1 MATPEP
7 TPRPGL
13 AAIDR
18 GLALG
23 NMEAV
28 KRALFE
34 LDDEQRRILE
44 AQIGGEALARSYR
57 SARSRRRGPGLGR
70 VVVLPGLMGT
80 QLDSVDAGG
89 DSDRIWVKFL
99 RIIAGRMGDLKLG
112 LDGSPLPP
120 PHTIK
125 TSGLYKDYLPL
136 LLALDEHWQVRP
148 FGYDWR
154 VDVDLSAAALADDV
168 RDWAE
173 GEPAHLLVHSMG
185 GLVARRFIQLF
196 PAVWASMADPDR
208 RGRGGRLVMLGTPN
222 RGSFAIPGA
231 MSGNEDVVKKLAL
244 LDVTR
249 GVSGL
254 LPILNTFL
262 GSYQTMP
269 SPKVDLGDDHVKLFD
284 ARSWGALPVFQSLL
298 DAGKRFQE
306 TLHPV
311 IDPERLLYVAG
322 YDQDTPSRIRIAA
335 PGRFEYQQ
343 TKDGDGR
350 VPHELGLLKDVRTFY
365 VSAKHG
371 DLSKDER
378 VLGGIHDLLLNGE
391 TSRLESLLPRGRR
404 AAAAAGPWA
413 PFPVV
418 PIPPELKALA
428 TELRAPRRSARVTV
442 EAEAQAARVEALVV
456 SEVLGSPSSPA
467 PTAKARSAAKTSAP
481 PSLRVEVVWGD
492 ITKVQGDV
500 YAVGHYH
507 GVSPQNAVEALDRAI
522 SGSGH
527 RVLADHVK
535 RGLVSGELG
544 RVSFFPWGRRTVA
557 LAGMGFPGTFGE
569 GQLRALARSLTW
581 AVANVPGART
591 TCCVLIGSG
600 DGNLSVAD
608 SVVGMFRGM
617 AEALAEGPVKTGV
630 TTLRLVERRRD
641 RAFEIQDA
649 LLEVKK
655 RLGGEISLVVA
666 PRIRKAPSG
675 IIGRDEAASLV
686 VGAAVRA
693 VARGTSAARR
703 RSLTALLGDDPRA
716 AVAGKDLTEALERL
730 AQDAPSLPV
739 VEVGRGPDL
748 RIPTRISFAGDSL
761 PYRVAAITNT
771 TTVAERPISIDPS
784 LVTDLVERMTDPEP
798 QAAATLSDLLRRL
811 LVPGEFENLLEGSG
825 AYVFEVDRT
834 MARLH
839 WEMLAAGDGALPL
852 SVTNPLARQLR
863 TIYSAPPSANT
874 RSDQKR
880 TALVI
885 GDPGDPAKGQSL
897 PGARREAIRVVE
909 ILTAHG
915 VEVTARIG
923 APGDSDTP
931 SGFEPADRLDCLYL
945 LMKGGF
951 DILHYAGH
959 GDFDPERPD
968 RVGWVFKSGLL
979 TAREL
984 QRLSAPPRLVV
995 ANACLSA
1002 RTSFLRKDEASLLPS
1017 LADEFFCRGVRDYV
1031 GTAWEVNDQG
1041 AVLFMEQLYAG
1052 LLATPAS
1059 TIGQSVQGA
1068 RKALY
1073 DQRNLYGSLWAA
1085 YQHYGDPLAR
1095 VEEEAPALPSGQ
1107 TKTPSRRGKKSQP
1120 KRRKSRR

>member
-18 GLALG
+18 GLTLG

-34 LDDEQRRILE
+34 LDDDERRILE
-44 AQIGGEALARSYR
+44 AQIGPEALARSYR

-70 VVVLPGLMGT
+70 VIVLPGLMGT
-80 QLDSVDAGG
+80 QLDSVNAGG
-89 DSDRIWVKFL
+89 DSDRIWVNFF
-99 RIIAGRMGDLKLG
+99 RIFAGRMDELKLG
-112 LDGSPLPP
+112 LDGLPLPP
-120 PHTIK
+120 PHTVK

-154 VDVDLSAAALADDV
+154 VDIDLSAAALADDV
-168 RDWAE
+168 RDWAQ
-173 GEPAHLLVHSMG
+173 GEPAHILVHSMG

-196 PAVWASMADPDR
+196 PEVWGSLRDPDR

-231 MSGNEDVVKKLAL
+231 LSGREDLVKKLAL
-244 LDVTR
+244 IDVTH
-249 GVSGL
+249 GAKAL
-254 LPILNTFL
+254 LPILNTFP

-269 SPKVDLGDDHVKLFD
+269 SPRIDLGDDHVKLFE
-284 ARSWGALPVFQSLL
+284 ARNWGTLPVFQSLL
-298 DAGKRFQE
+298 DTGKRFQE

-311 IDPERLLYVAG
+311 IDPDRLIYVAG
-322 YDQDTPSRIRIAA
+322 YDQDTPGRIRIVS
-335 PGRFEYQQ
+335 PGQFEYQQ
-343 TKDGDGR
+343 TQDGDGR
-350 VPHELGLLKDVRTFY
+350 VPHALGLLKDVRTLF
-365 VSAKHG
+365 VNAKHG

-378 VLGGIHDLLLNGE
+378 VLGGIHDLLLNGDA
-391 TSRLESLLPRGRR
+391 SRLESLLPRGRR
-404 AAAAAGPWA
+404 AATTGPWV
-413 PFPVV
+413 PFPAAPV
-418 PIPPELKALA
+418 PAELAALT
-428 TELRAPRRSARVTV
+428 TELRSARRSSRVTV
-442 EAEAQAARVEALVV
+442 EAEVRAARIEALVV

-467 PTAKARSAAKTSAP
+467 PAAKARRTAKAP

-507 GVSPQNAVEALDRAI
+507 GVPPQNAVEALDRAL

-527 RVLADHVK
+527 RLLADHVR
-535 RGLVSGELG
+535 RGLISGELG

-557 LAGMGFPGTFGE
+557 IAGMGFPGTFGE

-581 AVANVPGART
+581 AVANVRGAKT
-591 TCCVLIGSG
+591 TCSVLIGSG
-600 DGNLSVAD
+600 EGTLSVAD

-655 RLGGEISLVVA
+655 RLVGQISLDVA
-666 PRIRKAPSG
+666 RRIKKAPSG
-675 IIGRDEAASLV
+675 VIGRDEAASLV

-693 VARGTSAARR
+693 VSQATSSARR
-703 RSLTALLGDDPRA
+703 RSLAALLRDDPGA
-716 AVAGKDLTEALERL
+716 AAAGSELTRALEGL
-730 AQDAPSLPV
+730 AQAGASLPR
-739 VEVGRGPDL
+739 VEVGRGPDP
-748 RIPTRISFAGDSL
+748 RIPTRISFSGDPL

-811 LVPGEFENLLEGSG
+811 MVPGEFEELLEGSG
-825 AYVFEVDRT
+825 AFVFEVDRP

-839 WEMLAAGDGALPL
+839 WEMLAGGDGAPPL

-863 TIYSAPPSANT
+863 TIYSAPPSANA

-909 ILTAHG
+909 ILSSHG

-923 APGDSDTP
+923 APGASDTP
-931 SGFEPADRLDCLYL
+931 SGFEPADRIDCLYL

-951 DILHYAGH
+951 DVLHYAGH

-1017 LADEFFCRGVRDYV
+1017 LADEFFRRGVRDYV

-1041 AVLFMEQLYAG
+1041 AVLFMEELYAG

-1059 TIGQSVQGA
+1059 TIGESVQRA
-1068 RKALY
+1068 RKALWE
-1073 DQRNLYGSLWAA
+1073 QRSLYGSLWAA

-1095 VEEEAPALPSGQ
+1095 LEEGAG
-1107 TKTPSRRGKKSQP
+1107 
-1120 KRRKSRR
+1120 